1 MMQATL
7 TQYYPGDLLF
17 FAKRPGYLDEE
28 AISIWTNSPFIHVA
42 IAISALQKIE
52 ALANGVVLTPIDGRA
67 VAASFS
73 YIQHA
78 HPLDPNRLHDALTWL
93 IGQKGNL
100 YGWGDIANAFLMKFE
115 TEVTLSVGNHVD
127 CSGLAVE
134 FLQRAGGID
143 LGLLV
148 NPHEVSPARLAKQL
162 GVTTQV

>member
-1 MMQATL
+1 MQATL
-7 TQYYPGDLLF
+7 TSYLPGDILF
-17 FAKRPGYLDEE
+17 FAKRPGNLNEE
-28 AISIWTNSPFIHVA
+28 AISAWTNSPFIHVA

-73 YIQHA
+73 YTQHA

-100 YGWGDIANAFLMKFE
+100 YGWGDIANAVLLRFE
-115 TEVTLSVGNHVD
+115 TQITVSVGNHVD

-134 FLQRAGGID
+134 CLQRAGGVD
-143 LGLLV
+143 LGTLV
-148 NPHEVSPARLAKQL
+148 NPHEVTPAALAKQL
-162 GVTTQV
+162 GVTQV